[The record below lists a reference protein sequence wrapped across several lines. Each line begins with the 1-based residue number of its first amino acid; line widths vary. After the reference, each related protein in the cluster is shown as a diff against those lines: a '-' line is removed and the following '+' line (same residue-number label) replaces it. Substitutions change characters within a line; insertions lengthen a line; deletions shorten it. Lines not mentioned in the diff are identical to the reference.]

1 MDAPNAFAAGH
12 RARRYCIPTI
22 IQSNRV
28 DCRPRP
34 LGVRTIFT
42 SNFLKKIFF
51 SMDAPNA
58 FAAGHRARRYCIPT
72 IIQSNRVDCRPRP
85 LGLKRSVSTSFATPV
100 TKVTPFG
107 GQYTPNWNYFYYNP
121 RPSFNVEKT
130 YFGDPRNV
138 YWTGKHSNLPAIN
151 TFDRK

>member
-34 LGVRTIFT
+34 LGV
-42 SNFLKKIFF
+42 
-51 SMDAPNA
+51 
-58 FAAGHRARRYCIPT
+58 
-72 IIQSNRVDCRPRP
+72 
-85 LGLKRSVSTSFATPV
+85 LKRSVSSSFATPV

-151 TFDRK
+151 TFDRKETTSANCRDFHNQKHWNYPFSYWATYYYWN